1 MGLRDITSGEKLAN
15 VKGARFIESKGGTPA
30 IEVAF
35 EFTEPSSGTVE
46 HMTWA
51 GWLTENALKNT
62 MKTLVDVLGYNGS
75 DAVDENGM
83 LTDPNVFDFSKQ
95 VKLVIELEEQ
105 KNDDGTVKTNAE
117 TGEIVVYPKI
127 KWVNSLGG
135 SGYTG
140 MTVEKVK
147 SAVASTGFK
156 AAFLQ
161 MKGAQPL
168 PKPAASNPPPQPI
181 NNMAPA
187 PAARRPF

>member
-1 MGLRDITSGEKLAN
+1 MGLKDITSGDKLAN
-15 VKGARFIESKGGTPA
+15 IKGGRFIESKGGTPA

-35 EFTEPSSGTVE
+35 EFTEASSGTLE

-75 DAVDENGM
+75 DAVDENGVF
-83 LTDPNVFDFSKQ
+83 TDPNVFDFNRQ

-105 KNDDGTVKTNAE
+105 KDDDGNPKVNAT
-117 TGEIVVYPKI
+117 TGEIVMYPKI

-135 SGYTG
+135 SGYSG

-147 SAVASTGFK
+147 SAIASTGFK

-168 PKPAASNPPPQPI
+168 PKPAAAQVPNS
-181 NNMAPA
+181 A